1 MNAQQANDNLRD
13 GEWVTQRLI
22 EAYQNR
28 ERIQREKA
36 KKAKLQVENTST
48 HNE

>member
-22 EAYQNR
+22 EAYQK
-28 ERIQREKA
+28 REKI
-36 KKAKLQVENTST
+36 KREKAKLQVENTST
-48 HNE
+48 DNA

>member
-36 KKAKLQVENTST
+36 KLQVEDTST
-48 HNE
+48 HNA